1 MAKSEKRQ
9 NFLQGAAL
17 LSISVIIVKI
27 IGAVYKIPLQNI
39 LGDVG
44 FSYFNTAYKIYNL
57 LLTISITGL
66 PIATSRMISEAYSL
80 GKFNQVRQ
88 IYKAAKGIFL
98 IIGLVST
105 VIMAVFCTS
114 LAQMLREPG
123 AWTSIL
129 FLSPCALLMGFLSA
143 YRGFFQGQSN
153 MTPTSVSQVVEAFF
167 KLIVGL
173 AGAYLFMK
181 LTNSLAWAAA
191 GGILGVTAS
200 CAVSAL
206 YLRSRFQGAYRE
218 LEVSTEEVDSFRRTA
233 GKLLSIAIPITI
245 GSAGMELLALLEIGI
260 YKGQVEHLFA
270 VGAVNQDL
278 VAQIEPE
285 VKALKEWTPDTHY
298 SLMASSLKG
307 QYDFC
312 YSIFNMPCQLI
323 IPINTSVLPAI
334 TAYLTLGDDQKVRST
349 EESAARITGLM
360 AAPCAVGLAV
370 LATPIVGMLGRGRYE
385 GEKLVLAGQMLAILG
400 GCVFVYAAMMFTN
413 SLLQSHGK
421 VHIPVI
427 NTLVC
432 GTAKLIALYF
442 VTGNPSIGIL
452 GVPLCSFLCY
462 LAIVILNL
470 ICIRRMIPQKPRLTW
485 GLVHSLLPAG
495 IMGVCVYFTYQGLIK
510 LAHITSNLVL
520 CGVSI
525 AVGVVV
531 YAVCVVVLKTIK
543 KEDCMLLP
551 KGETIA
557 KLLKL

>member
-1 MAKSEKRQ
+1 MARSEKRQ

-98 IIGLVST
+98 AIGLVST
-105 VIMAVFCTS
+105 VIMAAFCTF
-114 LAQMLREPG
+114 LAQMLRDPG

-153 MTPTSVSQVVEAFF
+153 MTPTSVSQVLEAFF
-167 KLIVGL
+167 KLLVGL

-181 LTNSLAWAAA
+181 LTDSLAWAAA
-191 GGILGVTAS
+191 GGILGVTVS

-206 YLRSRFQGAYRE
+206 YLRYRFKGAYRE
-218 LEVSTEEVDSFRRTA
+218 LEVSTEDVDSFRRTA

-260 YKGQVEHLFA
+260 YKGQIEHLFEI
-270 VGAVNQDL
+270 GAVNQGL
-278 VAQIEPE
+278 VAQIEPT
-285 VKALKEWTPDTHY
+285 VKALKEWTPGTHY

-334 TAYLTLGDDQKVRST
+334 TAYLTLGDNKSVRST

-370 LATPIVGMLGRGRYE
+370 LATPIMGMLGGYE

-413 SLLQSHGK
+413 ALLQSHGK

-432 GTAKLIALYF
+432 GSAKLIALYF
-442 VTGNPSIGIL
+442 VTSNPAIGIL
-452 GVPLCSFLCY
+452 GVPLCSLICY

-470 ICIRRMIPQKPRLTW
+470 VCIRVMVPQKPRLLL
-485 GLVHSLLPAG
+485 GLIYSLLPAG
-495 IMGVCVYFTYQGLIK
+495 IMGICVYLTHQGLIRF
-510 LAHITSNLVL
+510 AGITSNTLL
-520 CGVSI
+520 CGI
-525 AVGVVV
+525 PIIVGVVV
-531 YAVCVVVLKTIK
+531 YVVGVIVTKSIK
-543 KEDCMLLP
+543 QEDCMLLP
-551 KGETIA
+551 KGEKIA

>member
-1 MAKSEKRQ
+1 MAKSDKRQ

-88 IYKAAKGIFL
+88 IYKAAKSIFL
-98 IIGLVST
+98 VIGVIST
-105 VIMAVFCTS
+105 LIMALLCTF
-114 LAQMLREPG
+114 LARWLRDPG

-153 MTPTSVSQVVEAFF
+153 MTPTSVSQVLEAFF

-173 AGAYLFMK
+173 AGAYVTMK
-181 LTNSLAWAAA
+181 LTDSLAWAAA
-191 GGILGVTAS
+191 GGILGVTVS

-206 YLRSRFQGAYRE
+206 YLRTRFQRSYRE
-218 LEVSTEEVDSFRRTA
+218 LEVSAEEVDSFRRTA

-260 YKGQVEHLFA
+260 YKGQIEHLFA
-270 VGAVNQDL
+270 IGAVNEAL
-278 VAQIEPE
+278 VAQIEPAVME
-285 VKALKEWTPDTHY
+285 LKEWTPETHH

-334 TAYLTLGDDQKVRST
+334 TAYLTLGDHKSVRST

-370 LATPIVGMLGRGRYE
+370 LATPIMARLGGYE
-385 GEKLVLAGQMLAILG
+385 GEKLVLAGQMLMILG
-400 GCVFVYAAMMFTN
+400 ACVFVYAAMMFTN
-413 SLLQSHGK
+413 ALLQSHGK

-432 GTAKLIALYF
+432 GSAKLIALYL
-442 VTGNPSIGIL
+442 VSGSPNIGIL
-452 GVPLCSFLCY
+452 GVPLCAFVCY

-470 ICIRRMIPQKPRLTW
+470 ICIRMMVPQKPRLLW
-485 GLVHSLLPAG
+485 GLIRALLPAG
-495 IMGVCVYFTYQGLIK
+495 IMGVCVYLTYQGMIRF
-510 LAHITSNLVL
+510 AGITSRTLLCALPILV
-520 CGVSI
+520 GMM
-525 AVGVVV
+525 V
-531 YAVCVVVLKTIK
+531 YLVCVIVLKTIK
-543 KEDCMLLP
+543 RDDCLLLP
-551 KGETIA
+551 KGEKIA

>member
-17 LSISVIIVKI
+17 LSISVVIVKI

-80 GKFNQVRQ
+80 GKYNQVRQ

-98 IIGLVST
+98 TIGLVST
-105 VIMAVFCTS
+105 LIMALFCTF
-114 LAQMLREPG
+114 LAQMLRDPG

-153 MTPTSVSQVVEAFF
+153 MTPTSVSQVLEAFF

-181 LTNSLAWAAA
+181 LTSSLAWAAA
-191 GGILGVTAS
+191 GGILGVTVS
-200 CAVSAL
+200 CVISSL
-206 YLRSRFQGAYRE
+206 YLHSRFKRSYAE
-218 LEVSTEEVDSFRRTA
+218 LEVSSEEVDSFRRTA
-233 GKLLSIAIPITI
+233 SKLLSIAIPITI
-245 GSAGMELLALLEIGI
+245 GSAGMELLALLEIGV
-260 YKGQVEHLFA
+260 YKGQIEHLFA
-270 VGAVNQDL
+270 IGQVDTGL
-278 VAQIEPE
+278 VAQIEPA
-285 VKALKEWTPDTHY
+285 VMALKEWTPDTHF

-334 TAYLTLGDDQKVRST
+334 TAYLTLGDHKAVRST

-370 LATPIVGMLGRGRYE
+370 LATPIMGMLGGYT
-385 GEKLVLAGQMLAILG
+385 GEKLILAGQMLAILG

-413 SLLQSHGK
+413 ALLQSHGK

-427 NTLVC
+427 NTLIC
-432 GTAKLIALYF
+432 GCAKLVALYF
-442 VTGNPSIGIL
+442 VTGTPTIGIL
-452 GVPLCSFLCY
+452 GVPLCSLVCY

-470 ICIRRMIPQKPRLTW
+470 VCIRTMVPQKPRLLL

-495 IMGVCVYFTYQGLIK
+495 VMGVCVYLTHQGLVRF
-510 LAHITSNLVL
+510 AGITSNTLL
-520 CGVSI
+520 CGI
-525 AVGVVV
+525 PIIVGVVV
-531 YAVCVVVLKTIK
+531 YAVGIILTKSIK
-543 KEDCMLLP
+543 REDCMLLP
-551 KGETIA
+551 KGEKIA

>member
-44 FSYFNTAYKIYNL
+44 FSYYNTAYRIYNV

-66 PIATSRMISEAYSL
+66 PIATSRMISQAYSL
-80 GKFNQVRQ
+80 GKYNQVRQ
-88 IYKAAKGIFL
+88 IFKAAKAIFL

-105 VIMAVFCTS
+105 VIMALFCTF
-114 LAQMLREPG
+114 LAKMLRDPG

-153 MTPTSVSQVVEAFF
+153 MTPTSVSQVLEAFF

-173 AGAYLFMK
+173 AGAFLLMK
-181 LTNSLAWAAA
+181 LTDSLAWAAA
-191 GGILGVTAS
+191 GGILGVTVS
-200 CAVSAL
+200 CMVSSL
-206 YLRSRFQGAYRE
+206 YLNFRFKRAYRE
-218 LEVSTEEVDSFRRTA
+218 LEVSMEEVDSFRHTA

-245 GSAGMELLALLEIGI
+245 GSAGMELLALLEIGV
-260 YKGQVEHLFA
+260 YKGQIEQLFA
-270 VGAVNQDL
+270 TGAVNENL
-278 VAQIEPE
+278 VAQIEPV
-285 VKALKEWTPDTHY
+285 VKELKEWTPDTHY

-312 YSIFNMPCQLI
+312 YSLFNMPCQLI

-334 TAYLTLGDDQKVRST
+334 TAYLTVGDDKNVRAT

-370 LATPIVGMLGRGRYE
+370 LATPIMDMFGYE

-400 GCVFVYAAMMFTN
+400 CCVFSYAAMMFTN
-413 SLLQSHGK
+413 ALLQSHGK

-432 GTAKLIALYF
+432 GSAKLVALYF
-442 VTGNPSIGIL
+442 VTGNPNIGIL
-452 GVPLCSFLCY
+452 GVPLCALVCY

-470 ICIRRMIPQKPRLTW
+470 ICIRFMIPQKPRLTL

-495 IMGVCVYFTYQGLIK
+495 IMGVCVYFTYQGMHKI
-510 LAHITSNLVL
+510 AGITSNLVL

-525 AVGVVV
+525 IVGVMV
-531 YAVCVVVLKTIK
+531 YVVCVVILKTIK
-543 KEDCMLLP
+543 REDCMLLP
-551 KGETIA
+551 KGEKIA

>member
-1 MAKSEKRQ
+1 MAKSVKRQ

-80 GKFNQVRQ
+80 GKYNQVRQ

-98 IIGLVST
+98 TIGVVST
-105 VIMAVFCTS
+105 LIMGLFCTF
-114 LAQMLREPG
+114 LAKMLRDPG
-123 AWTSIL
+123 AWTAIL

-153 MTPTSVSQVVEAFF
+153 MTPTSVSQVLEAFF

-191 GGILGVTAS
+191 GGILGVTVS

-206 YLRSRFQGAYRE
+206 YLRFRFKSAYRE
-218 LEVSTEEVDSFRRTA
+218 LEVSQEDVDSFRRTA

-260 YKGQVEHLFA
+260 YKGQIENLFA
-270 VGAVNQDL
+270 AGAVNEDL
-278 VAQIEPE
+278 VAQIEPA

-334 TAYLTLGDDQKVRST
+334 TAYLTLGDDKSVRST

-360 AAPCAVGLAV
+360 AAPCAVGIAV
-370 LATPIVGMLGRGRYE
+370 LATPIMAMLGGYE
-385 GEKLVLAGQMLAILG
+385 GAKLELAGQMLMILG
-400 GCVFVYAAMMFTN
+400 GCVFVYAGMMFTN
-413 SLLQSHGK
+413 ALLQSHGK

-427 NTLVC
+427 NTLIC
-432 GTAKLIALYF
+432 GCAKLVALYF
-442 VTGNPSIGIL
+442 VSGNPHIGIL
-452 GVPLCSFLCY
+452 GVPLCAFVCY

-470 ICIRRMIPQKPRLTW
+470 ICIRVMVPQKPRLLL

-495 IMGVCVYFTYQGLIK
+495 IMGVCVYFTYQGLMK
-510 LAHITSNLVL
+510 LASISSNTVL

-525 AVGVVV
+525 IVGVVV
-531 YAVCVVVLKTIK
+531 YMVCVVILKTIK
-543 KEDCMLLP
+543 REDCMLLP
-551 KGETIA
+551 KGEKIA

>member
-66 PIATSRMISEAYSL
+66 PIATSRMISQAYSL
-80 GKFNQVRQ
+80 GNYNQVRQ
-88 IYKAAKGIFL
+88 IYKAAKAIFL

-105 VIMAVFCTS
+105 LIMAVFCTS
-114 LAQMLREPG
+114 LARMLRDPG

-153 MTPTSVSQVVEAFF
+153 MTPTSVSQVLEAFF
-167 KLIVGL
+167 KLIIGL

-181 LTNSLAWAAA
+181 LTDSLAWAAA
-191 GGILGVTAS
+191 GGILGVTVS

-206 YLRSRFQGAYRE
+206 YLHSSFKRSYRA
-218 LEVSTEEVDSFRRTA
+218 LETSAEEVESFRRTA

-245 GSAGMELLALLEIGI
+245 GSAGMELLALLEIGV
-260 YKGQVEHLFA
+260 YKGQIEQLFA
-270 VGAVNQDL
+270 TGAINENL
-278 VAQIEPE
+278 IAQIEPA
-285 VKALKEWTPDTHY
+285 VKNLKEWTPDSHY

-334 TAYLTLGDDQKVRST
+334 TAYLTLGDDENVRTT

-370 LATPIVGMLGRGRYE
+370 LAKPIMAMLGGYE

-400 GCVFVYAAMMFTN
+400 GCVFAYAAMMFTN
-413 SLLQSHGK
+413 ALLQSHGK

-432 GTAKLIALYF
+432 GSAKLIALYF
-442 VTGNPSIGIL
+442 VTGNPAISIL
-452 GVPLCSFLCY
+452 GVPLCALICY
-462 LAIVILNL
+462 LAIVVLNL
-470 ICIRRMIPQKPRLTW
+470 ICIRMLVPQKPRLTL
-485 GLVHSLLPAG
+485 GLVHSLLPAA
-495 IMGVCVYFTYQGLIK
+495 IMGVCVYFTYQGLIR
-510 LAHITSNLVL
+510 LAHITSNVLL
-520 CGVSI
+520 CGIPIIVGVAVY
-525 AVGVVV
+525 AVGVV
-531 YAVCVVVLKTIK
+531 LTRSIK
-543 KEDCMLLP
+543 REDCMLLP

-557 KLLKL
+557 RLLKL

>member
-1 MAKSEKRQ
+1 MAKTEKRQ

-44 FSYFNTAYKIYNL
+44 FSYYNTAYRIYTL

-66 PIATSRMISEAYSL
+66 PIATSRMISQAYSL
-80 GKFNQVRQ
+80 GNYNQVRQ

-105 VIMAVFCTS
+105 VIMAVFCTF
-114 LAQMLREPG
+114 LARMLRDPG
-123 AWTSIL
+123 AWASIL
-129 FLSPCALLMGFLSA
+129 FLSPCALLMGYLSA

-153 MTPTSVSQVVEAFF
+153 MTPTSVSQVLEAFF

-173 AGAYLFMK
+173 AGAFLMMK
-181 LTNSLAWAAA
+181 LTDSLAWAAA
-191 GGILGVTAS
+191 GGILGVTVSCVAS
-200 CAVSAL
+200 SV
-206 YLRSRFQGAYRE
+206 YLNARFKRAYRE
-218 LEVSTEEVDSFRRTA
+218 LEVSADEVDSFRRTA
-233 GKLLSIAIPITI
+233 GNLLSIAIPITI
-245 GSAGMELLALLEIGI
+245 GSAGMELLALLEIGV
-260 YKGQVEHLFA
+260 YKGQIENLFA
-270 VGAVNQDL
+270 TGAVNPAL
-278 VAQIEPE
+278 VAQIEPG
-285 VKALKEWTPDTHY
+285 VKALKEWTAEDHF

-334 TAYLTLGDDQKVRST
+334 TAYLTLGDNKSVRST

-360 AAPCAVGLAV
+360 AAPCAVGIAV
-370 LATPIVGMLGRGRYE
+370 LATPIMDMFGYE
-385 GEKLVLAGQMLAILG
+385 GEKLVLAGQMMAILG

-413 SLLQSHGK
+413 ALLQSHGK
-421 VHIPVI
+421 VHVPVI
-427 NTLVC
+427 NTLIC

-442 VTGNPSIGIL
+442 VTGNPAIGIL
-452 GVPLCSFLCY
+452 GVPLCSFVCY

-470 ICIRRMIPQKPRLTW
+470 VCLRVMIPQKPRLTL
-485 GLVHSLLPAG
+485 GLVHALLPAG
-495 IMGVCVYFTYQGLIK
+495 IMGICVYFTYQGMLR
-510 LAHITSNLVL
+510 LAHISSNLVL

-525 AVGVVV
+525 FVGVVV
-531 YAVCVVVLKTIK
+531 YVVCVAILKTIK
-543 KEDCMLLP
+543 RDDCMLLP

>member
-44 FSYFNTAYKIYNL
+44 FSYYNTAYRIYTL

-80 GKFNQVRQ
+80 GKYNQVRQ

-105 VIMAVFCTS
+105 VIMAVFCTF
-114 LAQMLREPG
+114 LARMLRDPG

-129 FLSPCALLMGFLSA
+129 FLSPCALLMGYLSA

-153 MTPTSVSQVVEAFF
+153 MTPTSVSQVLEAFF
-167 KLIVGL
+167 KLLVGL
-173 AGAYLFMK
+173 AGAYLIMK
-181 LTNSLAWAAA
+181 LTDSLAWAAA
-191 GGILGVTAS
+191 GGILGVTVSCVAS
-200 CAVSAL
+200 SV
-206 YLRSRFQGAYRE
+206 YLNSRFKRAYRE
-218 LEVSTEEVDSFRRTA
+218 LEVSADEVESFRRTS

-245 GSAGMELLALLEIGI
+245 GSAGMELLALLEIGV
-260 YKGQVEHLFA
+260 YKGQIENLFA
-270 VGAVNQDL
+270 TGVVNQAL
-278 VAQIEPE
+278 VDQIEPG
-285 VKALKEWTPDTHY
+285 VMALKEWTAESHY

-334 TAYLTLGDDQKVRST
+334 TAYLTLGDHKSVRTT

-360 AAPCAVGLAV
+360 AAPCAVGIAV
-370 LATPIVGMLGRGRYE
+370 LSTPIMAMLGGYE

-400 GCVFVYAAMMFTN
+400 GCVFAYAAMMFTN
-413 SLLQSHGK
+413 ALLQSHGK
-421 VHIPVI
+421 VQIPVI

-432 GTAKLIALYF
+432 GSAKLIALYF
-442 VTGNPSIGIL
+442 VTGNPAIGIL
-452 GVPLCSFLCY
+452 GVPLCALVCY
-462 LAIVILNL
+462 VAIVILNL
-470 ICIRRMIPQKPRLTW
+470 ICIRMMIPQKPRLTL

-495 IMGVCVYFTYQGLIK
+495 FMGVCVYLTYQGMIRF
-510 LAHITSNLVL
+510 AQISSNLVL

-525 AVGVVV
+525 VVGIVVYAVGVVV
-531 YAVCVVVLKTIK
+531 TKSIK
-543 KEDCMLLP
+543 REDCMLLP
-551 KGETIA
+551 KGEKIA

>member
-80 GKFNQVRQ
+80 GKYNQVRQ

-98 IIGLVST
+98 AIGLIST
-105 VIMAVFCTS
+105 VIMAAFCTF
-114 LAQMLREPG
+114 LARMLRDPG

-129 FLSPCALLMGFLSA
+129 FLSPCALLMGYLSA

-153 MTPTSVSQVVEAFF
+153 MTPTSVSQVLEAFF

-173 AGAYLFMK
+173 AGAYLMMK

-191 GGILGVTAS
+191 GGILGVTVS
-200 CAVSAL
+200 CVVSSL
-206 YLRSRFQGAYRE
+206 YLHSSFKRAYRE
-218 LEVSTEEVDSFRRTA
+218 LEVSAEEVDSFRRTA

-245 GSAGMELLALLEIGI
+245 GSAGMELLALLEIGV
-260 YKGQVEHLFA
+260 YKGRIEQLFA
-270 VGAVNQDL
+270 TGAVNENL
-278 VAQIEPE
+278 VAQIEPA

-307 QYDFC
+307 KYDFC

-334 TAYLTLGDDQKVRST
+334 TAYLTLGDDKNVRST

-370 LATPIVGMLGRGRYE
+370 LATPIMGMLGGYE
-385 GEKLVLAGQMLAILG
+385 GEELVLAGQMLAILG

-432 GTAKLIALYF
+432 GSAKLIALYF
-442 VTGNPSIGIL
+442 VSGNPAIGIL
-452 GVPLCSFLCY
+452 GVPLCSLVCY
-462 LAIVILNL
+462 LAIVALNL
-470 ICIRRMIPQKPRLTW
+470 VCIRMMIPQKPRLLP
-485 GLVHSLLPAG
+485 GLLRSALPAA
-495 IMGVCVYFTYQGLIK
+495 IMGVCVYLTYTGLIRS
-510 LAHITSNLVL
+510 ASITSNKLL
-520 CGVSI
+520 CGI
-525 AVGVVV
+525 PIIVGVAV
-531 YAVCVVVLKTIK
+531 YAIGIVVLRTVKR
-543 KEDCMLLP
+543 EDCMLLP
-551 KGETIA
+551 NGEKIS